1 MGKFIDLIQ
10 VIYYILVMLFLFAVV
25 GGLISGEKSLGYIV
39 SHNYYVT
46 LILLILGIIILSL
59 NDNKEVK

>member
-1 MGKFIDLIQ
+1 
-10 VIYYILVMLFLFAVV
+10 MLFLFAVV